1 MMQKHKGISE
11 KVINK
16 LMWIYAIVILGI
28 LGYLLYNSL
37 RSRSDILSN
46 TLGIPE
52 EISFNNF
59 IRLFVNDSFHKY
71 FFNSVIILIASLTL
85 LIFLSSMVAYGLG
98 RYKFKFNSQ
107 LRVFFLLGMMFPVQL
122 GIVPI
127 FVFMQD
133 IHLVDTYF
141 SVILLLGTAIS
152 MPVLLLTNFFAK
164 LPNELYEAAV
174 LDGAGEWKIFLKI
187 MFPLARPVVFSVGI
201 VTSVQIWNQFFIPM
215 LFLQSEANK
224 TIPLLIV
231 KYTKQLFNNIDLALA
246 ASVLSTVPI
255 LIVFFIFSK
264 TILESFAS
272 GGIKG

>member
-11 KVINK
+11 KVINI
-16 LMWIYAIVILGI
+16 LMWIYTTVIVGI

-52 EISFNNF
+52 EISLNNF

-71 FFNSVIILIASLTL
+71 FFNSVIILIASLFL

-152 MPVLLLTNFFAK
+152 MPVLLLTNFFTK

-246 ASVLSTVPI
+246 VSVLSTVPI

>member
-11 KVINK
+11 KVINI
-16 LMWIYAIVILGI
+16 LMWIYTTVIVGI

-52 EISFNNF
+52 EISLNNF

-71 FFNSVIILIASLTL
+71 FFNSVIILIASLFL

-152 MPVLLLTNFFAK
+152 MPVLLLTNFFTK

>member
-52 EISFNNF
+52 EISLNNF

-71 FFNSVIILIASLTL
+71 FLNSVIILIASLTL